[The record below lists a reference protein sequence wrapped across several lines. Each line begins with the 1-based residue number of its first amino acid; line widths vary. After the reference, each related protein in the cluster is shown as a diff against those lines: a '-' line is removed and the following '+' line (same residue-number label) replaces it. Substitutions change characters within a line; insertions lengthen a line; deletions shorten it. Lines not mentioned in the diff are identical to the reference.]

1 VACGGTVAGV
11 SNGQTR
17 LVDRLR
23 GIFADTRPLTSPD
36 FRRLWT
42 ANIVTVIG
50 AQLTVVAVPAQ
61 IYAITSSSAMVGL
74 TGVFGLVPLIVMG
87 LWGGALADVMDRRRL
102 LEITTGGL
110 IVTSALFWAQAA
122 LSLDNVWLLLGI
134 FALQQ
139 AFFAVN
145 QPTRTAIL
153 PKLVPADQ
161 LPAANALN
169 MTVLSAGAIAGP
181 LVGGALIPVLGY
193 SWLYLIDTITLMATL
208 YAVWRLKPMP
218 VEGTTGAPGLRS
230 VIDGLIYLSG
240 HKILLLSFAVDLI
253 AMIFGMPRALFPE
266 IAHVS
271 FGGPIEGGVQF
282 ALLYA
287 AMPAGAVLGG
297 VFGGW
302 VSRVH
307 RQGAAV
313 LWAVTAW
320 GGSMALMGLAV
331 GLSGWQTRVALG
343 VALGMLVVG
352 GASDMVS
359 AAFRQSILL
368 SATDDA
374 VRGRMQGVFI
384 VVVAGGP
391 RLADVLHGAA
401 SDVVGPAWA
410 TGGGGLLVVAGMA
423 AIALA
428 FPAFR
433 NYSIAKAKD
442 E

>member
-1 VACGGTVAGV
+1 
-11 SNGQTR
+11 
-17 LVDRLR
+17 
-23 GIFADTRPLTSPD
+23 
-36 FRRLWT
+36 
-42 ANIVTVIG
+42 
-50 AQLTVVAVPAQ
+50 
-61 IYAITSSSAMVGL
+61 M
-74 TGVFGLVPLIVMG
+74 
-87 LWGGALADVMDRRRL
+87 
-102 LEITTGGL
+102 
-110 IVTSALFWAQAA
+110 
-122 LSLDNVWLLLGI
+122 
-134 FALQQ
+134 
-139 AFFAVN
+139 N

-271 FGGPIEGGVQF
+271 FGGPIEG
-282 ALLYA
+282 
-287 AMPAGAVLGG
+287 
-297 VFGGW
+297 
-302 VSRVH
+302 
-307 RQGAAV
+307 
-313 LWAVTAW
+313 AVTAW

-384 VVVAGGP
+384 VVVAGGRRRWAARRRRHGGDRAGLP
-391 RLADVLHGAA
+391 RVPELQHRQSQGRIGRLLCGLDEDSARRRVLAHPLCANGWPPGRCPADAA
-401 SDVVGPAWA
+401 TARSRSGRRAPRATARLWA
-410 TGGGGLLVVAGMA
+410 
-423 AIALA
+423 
-428 FPAFR
+428 PSR
-433 NYSIAKAKD
+433 
-442 E
+442 